1 MVKELALRSKT
12 FVVGFNIYNNWRFGR
27 RFRVGNAAS
36 DHGVVH
42 VGLDLPASLRYI
54 DRSYDV
60 FVTCPGFSAD
70 MFRDRSILE
79 AGTGDNFGLALT
91 FLAAGARRV
100 VTIDKFYSKR
110 DPEQQRRIYQAMR
123 ERLEPGARARF
134 DRAID
139 LGAGIKTNDDVLRY
153 IYGIG
158 IEEAD
163 RILPGE
169 RFDFVISKGAL
180 QDVPTIDRAFA
191 VMDDFLVP
199 GGWMMHKIDLSDQGM
214 FSRNGQHP
222 LMYLTIPDSIY
233 GWMSTHSGKANRRLR
248 SYYEGQLRDRDYD
261 VRVLATRIL
270 GREGELRPHKARLEP
285 GVDYTPSERARVA
298 AIRPKL
304 LPRYRGLPEEELL
317 TSGIMLLGRKP
328 GGATGQP

>member
-1 MVKELALRSKT
+1 MVKELERLALRSKT
-12 FVVGFNIYNNWRFGR
+12 FVVGFNIYNNWRFSR

-60 FVTCPGFSAD
+60 FAKCPGFSAD

-79 AGTGDNFGLALT
+79 AGTGDNFGVALT
-91 FLAAGARRV
+91 FLAAGAKRV

-123 ERLEPGARARF
+123 ERLEPQARARF

-139 LGAGIKTNDDVLRY
+139 LNTGIKTNDDVLRY
-153 IYGIG
+153 VYGSG

-163 RILPGE
+163 RILPGD

-180 QDVPTIDRAFA
+180 QDVPTIDRAFT
-191 VMDDFLVP
+191 VMDDLLAP

-214 FSRNGQHP
+214 FSRNGHHP
-222 LMYLTIPDSIY
+222 LTYLTISDSVY

-248 SYYEGQLRDRDYD
+248 GYYEGTLRSKGYD
-261 VRVLATRIL
+261 VRVLVTRVL
-270 GREGELRPHKARLEP
+270 GHERELRPHTARLEA
-285 GVDYTPSERARVA
+285 GVDYTTSERALVE
-298 AIRPKL
+298 AIRPRL
-304 LPRYRGLPEEELL
+304 LARYRGLSTEELL
-317 TSGIMLLGRKP
+317 TSGIFVLARKP
-328 GGATGQP
+328 

>member
-1 MVKELALRSKT
+1 MVNELERFALRSKAV
-12 FVVGFNIYNNWRFGR
+12 VVGFNIYNNWRFSR

-54 DRSYDV
+54 DMSYDV
-60 FVTCPGFSAD
+60 FVRCPGFASG
-70 MFRDRSILE
+70 MFHGRSILE

-91 FLAAGARRV
+91 FVAAGAKRV

-123 ERLEPGARARF
+123 ERLDPACRARV

-139 LGAGIKTNDDVLRY
+139 LSAGIKTNEDVLRY
-153 IYGIG
+153 VYGTG
-158 IEEAD
+158 IEDAD

-180 QDVPTIDRAFA
+180 QDVATIDRAFA
-191 VMDDFLVP
+191 VMDGLLTP

-222 LMYLTIPDSIY
+222 LTYLTISDPVYD
-233 GWMSTHSGKANRRLR
+233 WMSTHSGKANRRLR
-248 SYYEGQLRDRDYD
+248 GYYEGTLKEKGYD
-261 VRVLATRIL
+261 VRVLVTRVL
-270 GREGELRPHKARLEP
+270 GRERELKPHKERLEE
-285 GVDYTPSERARVA
+285 GVDYGTKERALVA

-304 LPRYRGLPEEELL
+304 LARYRGLSEEELR
-317 TSGIMLLGRKP
+317 TSGIMLLARKRDR
-328 GGATGQP
+328 A

>member
-1 MVKELALRSKT
+1 MVKELERLALRSKT
-12 FVVGFNIYNNWRFGR
+12 VVVGFNIYNNWRFSR

-54 DRSYDV
+54 DMSYDV
-60 FVTCPGFSAD
+60 FVKCPGFSAD
-70 MFRDRSILE
+70 VFRDRSILE

-110 DPEQQRRIYQAMR
+110 DPEQQRRIYLAMR
-123 ERLEPGARARF
+123 ERLDSEGRARF
-134 DRAID
+134 DRAVD
-139 LGAGIKTNDDVLRY
+139 LSAGIKTNDDVLRY
-153 IYGIG
+153 VYGIG

-163 RILPGE
+163 RILPGD

-191 VMDDFLVP
+191 VMDDLLAP
-199 GGWMMHKIDLSDQGM
+199 GGWMIHKIDLSDQGM

-222 LMYLTIPDSIY
+222 LTYLTIPDSVY

-248 SYYEGQLRDRDYD
+248 GYYEGTLRGKGYD
-261 VRVLATRIL
+261 VRVLATRVL
-270 GREGELRPHKARLEP
+270 GRDRELKPHKERLEA
-285 GVDYTPSERARVA
+285 GVDYTPGERALVA

-304 LPRYRGLPEEELL
+304 LPRYRDLPQEELL

-328 GGATGQP
+328 GRP